1 MMRGPWRRVLRRA
14 SEADASR
21 CQGRTMVPV
30 RADLHRGVPFTH
42 NAVKDVLMRH
52 YTTP

>member
-1 MMRGPWRRVLRRA
+1 
-14 SEADASR
+14 
-21 CQGRTMVPV
+21 MVPV
-30 RADLHRGVPFTH
+30 RAGLGRGVPFTH